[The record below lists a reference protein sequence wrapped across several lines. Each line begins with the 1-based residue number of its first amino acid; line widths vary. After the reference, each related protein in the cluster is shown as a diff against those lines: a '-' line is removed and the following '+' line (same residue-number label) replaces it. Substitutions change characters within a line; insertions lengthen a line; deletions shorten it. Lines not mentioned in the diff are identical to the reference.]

1 MRVQI
6 VLHQDDFFD
15 VPEVEITDLFE
26 DMCIIDRS
34 AALRD
39 LDMAPTFERREQ
51 HEQICRAVALVLV
64 VVACRLSRPCRD
76 RRARLGNKLLGCL
89 IETDQWS
96 RRIMRT
102 GINFENVLH
111 RCNKR
116 SIGGGWN
123 HPIFLKVRLDIVFFN
138 ARPTVLKCAVATIL
152 RSTTLSASNRS
163 VQRA

>member
-1 MRVQI
+1 
-6 VLHQDDFFD
+6 
-15 VPEVEITDLFE
+15 
-26 DMCIIDRS
+26 MCIIDRS

-64 VVACRLSRPCRD
+64 VVACWLSRPYRD
-76 RRARLGNKLLGCL
+76 WRARLGNKLLGCL
-89 IETDQWS
+89 IETDQGS

-102 GINFENVLH
+102 RINFENILH

-123 HPIFLKVRLDIVFFN
+123 HPIFLEVGLDIVFL
-138 ARPTVLKCAVATIL
+138 TVATIL
-152 RSTTLSASNRS
+152 RSTTLSASKRS
-163 VQRA
+163 

>member
-1 MRVQI
+1 
-6 VLHQDDFFD
+6 
-15 VPEVEITDLFE
+15 
-26 DMCIIDRS
+26 MCIIDRS
-34 AALRD
+34 AAPRD

-64 VVACRLSRPCRD
+64 VVACRLSRPHRD

-102 GINFENVLH
+102 GINFENILH

-116 SIGGGWN
+116 SMAVGGITQYSLRCG
-123 HPIFLKVRLDIVFFN
+123 LVSFF
-138 ARPTVLKCAVATIL
+138 
-152 RSTTLSASNRS
+152 
-163 VQRA
+163 

>member
-1 MRVQI
+1 MRVRVQI

-15 VPEVEITDLFE
+15 VLEVEITDLFE
-26 DMCIIDRS
+26 DMGIIDRS

-39 LDMAPTFERREQ
+39 LDMAPAFERREQ

-64 VVACRLSRPCRD
+64 VVACRLSRPYRD

-102 GINFENVLH
+102 RINLKNILH
-111 RCNKR
+111 RE
-116 SIGGGWN
+116 
-123 HPIFLKVRLDIVFFN
+123 P
-138 ARPTVLKCAVATIL
+138 PATTAAGAL
-152 RSTTLSASNRS
+152 LAL
-163 VQRA
+163 

>member
-1 MRVQI
+1 
-6 VLHQDDFFD
+6 
-15 VPEVEITDLFE
+15 
-26 DMCIIDRS
+26 MCIIDRS

-64 VVACRLSRPCRD
+64 VVACRLSRPHRH

-102 GINFENVLH
+102 RINLKDVLH
-111 RCNKR
+111 RCNKNAALAV
-116 SIGGGWN
+116 GGITQYSLRCGLMSF
-123 HPIFLKVRLDIVFFN
+123 FLTRG
-138 ARPTVLKCAVATIL
+138 RPY
-152 RSTTLSASNRS
+152 
-163 VQRA
+163 

>member
-6 VLHQDDFFD
+6 VLHQDDFFG
-15 VPEVEITDLFE
+15 VPEVEITELFE

-39 LDMAPTFERREQ
+39 LDMAPTFEGREQ

-64 VVACRLSRPCRD
+64 VVACRLSRPYGD
-76 RRARLGNKLLGCL
+76 RRARLGNELLGCL

-102 GINFENVLH
+102 RINLKNILH

-123 HPIFLKVRLDIVFFN
+123 HPIFFKMRLDVVFFN
-138 ARPTVLKCAVATIL
+138 ARPAVSKCAVAAIL
-152 RSTTLSASNRS
+152 RSTTL
-163 VQRA
+163 